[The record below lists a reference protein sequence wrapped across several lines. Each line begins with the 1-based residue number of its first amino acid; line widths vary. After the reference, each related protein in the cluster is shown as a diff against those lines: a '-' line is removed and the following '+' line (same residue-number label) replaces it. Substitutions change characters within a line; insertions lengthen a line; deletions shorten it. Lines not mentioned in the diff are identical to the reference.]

1 MPSLLFQESANTV
14 EQLLQAKLDRFEAQ
28 KFDNEVIRTAVPSKK
43 DLRYWLWFTLA
54 CNIQKS
60 LHIQVHKTVY
70 KQI

>member
-43 DLRYWLWFTLA
+43 DLRY
-54 CNIQKS
+54 
-60 LHIQVHKTVY
+60 
-70 KQI
+70 